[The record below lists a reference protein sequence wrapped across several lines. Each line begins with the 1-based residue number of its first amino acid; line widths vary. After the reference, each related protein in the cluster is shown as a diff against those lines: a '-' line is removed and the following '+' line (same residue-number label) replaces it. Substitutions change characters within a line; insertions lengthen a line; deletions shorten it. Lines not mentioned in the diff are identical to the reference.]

1 MREKKR
7 YILGTHISNVLC
19 VDGKFHLSLD
29 VLGLAL
35 LLTAGCSVQ
44 RKVLNGTVAL
54 TLRFL
59 ASPSWEPS
67 EEESAMTDKR
77 VHDEEASGP
86 VSEGPT
92 IKNK

>member
-1 MREKKR
+1 M
-7 YILGTHISNVLC
+7 
-19 VDGKFHLSLD
+19 
-29 VLGLAL
+29 
-35 LLTAGCSVQ
+35 Q

-86 VSEGPT
+86 VAEGPT